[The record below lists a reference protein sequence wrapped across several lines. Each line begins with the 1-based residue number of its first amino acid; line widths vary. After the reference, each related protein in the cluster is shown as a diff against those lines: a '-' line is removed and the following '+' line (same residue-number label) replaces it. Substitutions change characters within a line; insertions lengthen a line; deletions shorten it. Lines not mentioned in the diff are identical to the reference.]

1 MWTEDKTDATQ
12 QNSPDSQSLLLGLL
26 TGQTIV
32 IGRRGAGSRR
42 TRRRSTRWR
51 RTGRRRANSVSSR
64 RGDRALANYY
74 RARGRSYYFTW
85 ITFHRGARTTI
96 RQRRRSRTSGRF
108 RRPVRHWSEFAGT
121 GGGIY
126 AATHNGNDRNS
137 GDRQKSTYG
146 NEKTSTQLH
155 TLQGSPKGLRQNPR
169 YSVPN
174 ISIAAIQ
181 DEQTRVRIL
190 VRLLTFF
197 SNG

>member
-1 MWTEDKTDATQ
+1 MWPEDKTAATQ
-12 QNSPDSQSLLLGLL
+12 QYSPDSQSLFLGLL
-26 TGQTIV
+26 TGQTID
-32 IGRRGAGSRR
+32 RRGAGSRR

-51 RTGRRRANSVSSR
+51 RARRRRTNSVSSR

-85 ITFHRGARTTI
+85 VTFHRGARTTM

-121 GGGIY
+121 GGRHICCN
-126 AATHNGNDRNS
+126 AQRQDRNS

-146 NEKTSTQLH
+146 NGETSTQLH
-155 TLQGSPKGLRQNPR
+155 TLQGSPKEGLRQNPR

-174 ISIAAIQ
+174 ISM
-181 DEQTRVRIL
+181 R
-190 VRLLTFF
+190 
-197 SNG
+197 